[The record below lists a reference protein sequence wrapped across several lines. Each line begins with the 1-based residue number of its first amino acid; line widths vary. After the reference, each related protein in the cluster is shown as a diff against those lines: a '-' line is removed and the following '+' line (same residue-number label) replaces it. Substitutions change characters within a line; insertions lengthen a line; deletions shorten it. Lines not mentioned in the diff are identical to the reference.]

1 MKLAV
6 AIALAALMGGAAAQS
21 RDAKK
26 SKCESY
32 ERQLERN
39 TESAR
44 KGGDAKK
51 MERLNEERRKINAA
65 RSKAGC

>member
-1 MKLAV
+1 MKFAV
-6 AIALAALMGGAAAQS
+6 AIALAALIGAAGAQS
-21 RDAKK
+21 KK
-26 SKCESY
+26 PSKAQCESY

-44 KGGDAKK
+44 KGGNAKT
-51 MERLNEERRKINAA
+51 MERLSEERRRIQSA

>member
-1 MKLAV
+1 MKLFV
-6 AIALAALMGGAAAQS
+6 AIALAAIVGAAGAQS
-21 RDAKK
+21 KK
-26 SKCESY
+26 PSKAQCDSY

-44 KGGDAKK
+44 KGGDSKK
-51 MERLNEERRKINAA
+51 MERLSEERRRINAA